1 MIESGTLYIVATP
14 IGNLEDITLRA
25 LRILAEVDLIAAED
39 TRHSQRLLQHYDIS
53 TRLTS
58 LHDHNESQ
66 RAKQLIEK
74 IKLGENI
81 ALISDAG
88 TPLISD
94 PGYGLVS
101 QCRDSGVNVVP
112 LPGPCAVITALCS
125 AGLATDR
132 FKFEGFLPVKAV
144 AKQQALQR
152 LLTETSTSV
161 FYESPRR
168 VADTVKQIV
177 SELGEERQM
186 VVAKELTKTFETFYS
201 GSAQACLIWLE
212 ADTNHQRGEFVLL
225 VAGEKQDQT
234 EVSAD
239 ALKLLK
245 LLMKELPLKKA
256 AAITAEQYD
265 LKKNHLYQL
274 GLELKLN

>member
-1 MIESGTLYIVATP
+1 
-14 IGNLEDITLRA
+14 
-25 LRILAEVDLIAAED
+25 
-39 TRHSQRLLQHYDIS
+39 
-53 TRLTS
+53 
-58 LHDHNESQ
+58 
-66 RAKQLIEK
+66 
-74 IKLGENI
+74 
-81 ALISDAG
+81 LISDAG

-101 QCRDSGVNVVP
+101 QCREAGVKVVP
-112 LPGPCAVITALCS
+112 LPGPCAAITALCA

-168 VADTVKQIV
+168 VADTVRQIV
-177 SELGEERQM
+177 AELGEERQM

-201 GSAQACLIWLE
+201 GNAQACLTWLE
-212 ADTNHQRGEFVLL
+212 ADANHQRGEFVLMI
-225 VAGEKQDQT
+225 AGEKQDQT

-239 ALKLLK
+239 ALNLLK

-256 AAITAEQYD
+256 AAVTAEQYN

-274 GLELKLN
+274 GLELKL

>member
-1 MIESGTLYIVATP
+1 MS
-14 IGNLEDITLRA
+14 
-25 LRILAEVDLIAAED
+25 EVDLIAAED

-66 RAKQLIEK
+66 RASQLIAK
-74 IKLGENI
+74 LKLGQNI

-94 PGYGLVS
+94 PGYGLVN
-101 QCRDSGVNVVP
+101 QCREAQLNVVP
-112 LPGPCAVITALCS
+112 LPGPCAVITALCA

-132 FKFEGFLPVKAV
+132 FKFEGFLPVKAM
-144 AKQQALQR
+144 AKQQALQS
-152 LLTETSTSV
+152 LLVEASTCV

-168 VADTVKQIV
+168 VVDTVRLIV
-177 SELGEERQM
+177 SVLGENRQM

-201 GSAQACLIWLE
+201 GKALDCLTWLE
-212 ADTNHQRGEFVLL
+212 ADANHQRGEFVLMI
-225 VAGEKQDQT
+225 AGEKQDQS

-239 ALKLLK
+239 ALN
-245 LLMKELPLKKA
+245 LPY
-256 AAITAEQYD
+256 I
-265 LKKNHLYQL
+265 
-274 GLELKLN
+274 

>member
-1 MIESGTLYIVATP
+1 MTESGTLFIVATP
-14 IGNLEDITLRA
+14 IGNLEDITHRA

-66 RAKQLIEK
+66 RAIQLIEK
-74 IKLGENI
+74 LKLGQNI

-94 PGYGLVS
+94 PGYSLVS
-101 QCRDSGVNVVP
+101 QCRDAGVKVVP
-112 LPGPCAVITALCS
+112 LPGPCAAITALCA

-168 VADTVKQIV
+168 VADTVRQIV
-177 SELGEERQM
+177 AELGENRQM

-201 GSAQACLIWLE
+201 GNAQACLIWLE
-212 ADTNHQRGEFVLL
+212 ADANHQRGEFVLII
-225 VAGEKQDQT
+225 AGEKQDQT
-234 EVSAD
+234 EVSVD
-239 ALKLLK
+239 ALNLLK

-256 AAITAEQYD
+256 AAVTAEHYH

-274 GLELKLN
+274 GLELKP

>member
-1 MIESGTLYIVATP
+1 MTESGTLFIVATP

-25 LRILAEVDLIAAED
+25 VRILAEVDLIAAED

-66 RAKQLIEK
+66 RAVQLIEK
-74 IKLGENI
+74 LQLGENI

-101 QCRDSGVNVVP
+101 QCREAGMNVVP
-112 LPGPCAVITALCS
+112 LPGPCAAITALCA

-177 SELGEERQM
+177 TELGENRQM

-201 GSAQACLIWLE
+201 GSAQDCLIWLE
-212 ADTNHQRGEFVLL
+212 ADANHQRGEFVLMI
-225 VAGEKQDQT
+225 AGEKQDQT

-239 ALKLLK
+239 ALNLLK
-245 LLMKELPLKKA
+245 LLVKELPLKKA
-256 AAITAEQYD
+256 AAVTAEQYG
-265 LKKNHLYQL
+265 LKKNQLYQL
-274 GLELKLN
+274 GIELNL

>member
-1 MIESGTLYIVATP
+1 MTESGTLFIVATP
-14 IGNLEDITLRA
+14 IGNLEDITHRA

-39 TRHSQRLLQHYDIS
+39 TRHSQRLLQHYDIL

-66 RAKQLIEK
+66 RARQLIEK
-74 IKLGENI
+74 LKLGENI

-101 QCRDSGVNVVP
+101 QCREAGVNVVP
-112 LPGPCAVITALCS
+112 LPGPCAAITALCA
-125 AGLATDR
+125 AGLATDK

-168 VADTVKQIV
+168 VADTVRQIV
-177 SELGEERQM
+177 AELGEDRQM

-201 GSAQACLIWLE
+201 GSALACLTWLE
-212 ADTNHQRGEFVLL
+212 ADANHQRGEFVLMI
-225 VAGEKQDQT
+225 AGEKQDQT

-239 ALKLLK
+239 ALNLLK

-256 AAITAEQYD
+256 AAVTAEQYD

-274 GLELKLN
+274 GLELKL

>member
-1 MIESGTLYIVATP
+1 LTESGTLYVVATP
-14 IGNLEDITLRA
+14 IGNLEDITHRA

-39 TRHSQRLLQHYDIS
+39 TRHSLRLMQHYDIS

-66 RAKQLIEK
+66 RAIQLIEK
-74 IKLGENI
+74 LRLGQNI

-94 PGYGLVS
+94 PGYGLVN
-101 QCRDSGVNVVP
+101 QCREAGLTVVP
-112 LPGPCAVITALCS
+112 LPGPCAAITALCA

-132 FKFEGFLPVKAV
+132 FKFEGFLPVKAM

-168 VADTVKQIV
+168 VADTVKLIV
-177 SELGEERQM
+177 AELGENRQM
-186 VVAKELTKTFETFYS
+186 VVAKELTKAFETFYS
-201 GSAQACLIWLE
+201 GSAQACLTWLE
-212 ADTNHQRGEFVLL
+212 ADAKHQRGEFVLMI
-225 VAGEKQDQT
+225 AGEKQDQT

-239 ALKLLK
+239 ALNLLK
-245 LLMKELPLKKA
+245 LLVKELPLKKA
-256 AAITAEQYD
+256 AAVTAEQYG

-274 GLELKLN
+274 GLELKL

>member
-1 MIESGTLYIVATP
+1 LIESGTLYIVATP

-66 RAKQLIEK
+66 RAIQLIEK
-74 IKLGENI
+74 VKLGQNI

-101 QCRDSGVNVVP
+101 QCREAEVKVVP
-112 LPGPCAVITALCS
+112 LPGPCAAITALCA

-132 FKFEGFLPVKAV
+132 FKFAGFLPVKAV

-152 LLTETSTSV
+152 LMTETSTSV

-177 SELGEERQM
+177 AELGENRQM

-201 GSAQACLIWLE
+201 GSALDCLTWLE
-212 ADTNHQRGEFVLL
+212 ADVNHQRGEFVLMI
-225 VAGEKQDQT
+225 AGEKQDKT

-239 ALKLLK
+239 ALNLLK
-245 LLMKELPLKKA
+245 LLVKELPLKKA
-256 AAITAEQYD
+256 AAVTAEQYG
-265 LKKNHLYQL
+265 LKKNQLYQL
-274 GLELKLN
+274 GLELNL

>member
-1 MIESGTLYIVATP
+1 LTESGTLFIVATP
-14 IGNLEDITLRA
+14 IGNLEDITHRA

-66 RAKQLIEK
+66 RAIQLIEK
-74 IKLGENI
+74 LKLGQNI

-94 PGYGLVS
+94 PGYSLVS
-101 QCRDSGVNVVP
+101 QCRDAGVKVVP
-112 LPGPCAVITALCS
+112 LPGPCAAITALCA

-168 VADTVKQIV
+168 VADTVRQIV
-177 SELGEERQM
+177 AELGENRQM

-201 GSAQACLIWLE
+201 GNAQACLIWLE
-212 ADTNHQRGEFVLL
+212 ADANHQRGEFVLII
-225 VAGEKQDQT
+225 AGEKQDQT
-234 EVSAD
+234 EVSVD
-239 ALKLLK
+239 ALNLLK

-256 AAITAEQYD
+256 AAVTAEHYH

-274 GLELKLN
+274 GLELKP

>member
-1 MIESGTLYIVATP
+1 MTELGTLYIVATP
-14 IGNLEDITLRA
+14 IGNLEDISHRA
-25 LRILAEVDLIAAED
+25 LRILAEADLIAAED
-39 TRHSQRLLQHYDIS
+39 TRHSQRLLQHYSIA

-74 IKLGENI
+74 LKLGENI

-94 PGYGLVS
+94 PGYGLVT
-101 QCRDSGVNVVP
+101 QCRDAGLEVVP
-112 LPGPCAVITALCS
+112 IPGPCAAITALCA
-125 AGLATDR
+125 AGLATDQ
-132 FKFEGFLPVKAV
+132 FKFAGFLPVKAV

-152 LLTETSTSV
+152 LLNESSTSV

-168 VADTVKQIV
+168 VADTVRQIV
-177 SELGEERQM
+177 AELGETRQM

-201 GSAQACLIWLE
+201 GSAQSCLTWLE
-212 ADTNHQRGEFVLL
+212 ADANHQRGEFVLMI
-225 VAGEKQDQT
+225 AGVEQDQT
-234 EVSAD
+234 EVTEE
-239 ALKLLK
+239 ALNLLK
-245 LLMKELPLKKA
+245 LLIKELPLKKA
-256 AAITAEQYD
+256 AALTAEQYG

-274 GLELKLN
+274 GLELKP

>member
-1 MIESGTLYIVATP
+1 LIESGTLFIVATP
-14 IGNLEDITLRA
+14 IGNLEDITHRA

-74 IKLGENI
+74 LKLGENI

-101 QCRDSGVNVVP
+101 QCRDAGVKVVP
-112 LPGPCAVITALCS
+112 LPGPCAAITALCA

-168 VADTVKQIV
+168 VADTVSQIV
-177 SELGEERQM
+177 VELGADRQM

-201 GSAQACLIWLE
+201 GSAQACSIWLE
-212 ADTNHQRGEFVLL
+212 ADTNHQRGEFVLMI
-225 VAGEKQDQT
+225 AGEKQDQT

-239 ALKLLK
+239 ALNLLK

-256 AAITAEQYD
+256 AAVTAEQYN

-274 GLELKLN
+274 GLELKL

>member
-1 MIESGTLYIVATP
+1 MTESGTLYVVATP
-14 IGNLEDITLRA
+14 IGNLEDITHRA

-66 RAKQLIEK
+66 RAIQLIEK
-74 IKLGENI
+74 LRLGQNI

-94 PGYGLVS
+94 PGYGLVN
-101 QCRDSGVNVVP
+101 QCRDAGLTVVP
-112 LPGPCAVITALCS
+112 LPGPCAAITALCA

-132 FKFEGFLPVKAV
+132 FKFEGFLPVKAM

-168 VADTVKQIV
+168 VADTVKLIV
-177 SELGEERQM
+177 AELGENRQM
-186 VVAKELTKTFETFYS
+186 VVAKELTKAFETFYS
-201 GSAQACLIWLE
+201 GSAIACLTWLE
-212 ADTNHQRGEFVLL
+212 ADANHQRGEFVLMI
-225 VAGEKQDQT
+225 AGEKQVQT

-239 ALKLLK
+239 ALNLLK
-245 LLMKELPLKKA
+245 LLVKELPLKKA
-256 AAITAEQYD
+256 AAVTAEQYG

-274 GLELKLN
+274 GLELKL

>member
-1 MIESGTLYIVATP
+1 LIESGTLFIVATP
-14 IGNLEDITLRA
+14 IGNLEDITHRA

-39 TRHSQRLLQHYDIS
+39 TRHSQRLLQH
-53 TRLTS
+53 
-58 LHDHNESQ
+58 DHNESQ

-74 IKLGENI
+74 LKLGENI

-101 QCRDSGVNVVP
+101 QCRDAGLKVVP
-112 LPGPCAVITALCS
+112 LPGPCAVITALCA

-168 VADTVKQIV
+168 VAGTVRQIIA
-177 SELGEERQM
+177 ELGEDRQM

-201 GSAQACLIWLE
+201 GSAQACLTWLE

-225 VAGEKQDQT
+225 IAGQKQDQT
-234 EVSAD
+234 EISAD
-239 ALKLLK
+239 ALNLLK
-245 LLMKELPLKKA
+245 LLIKELPLKKA
-256 AAITAEQYD
+256 AAVTAEQYG
-265 LKKNHLYQL
+265 LKKNQLYQL
-274 GLELKLN
+274 GLELQL

>member
-1 MIESGTLYIVATP
+1 MTESGTLFIVATP
-14 IGNLEDITLRA
+14 IGNLEDITHRA

-66 RAKQLIEK
+66 RAIQLIEK
-74 IKLGENI
+74 LKLGQNI

-94 PGYGLVS
+94 PGYSLVS
-101 QCRDSGVNVVP
+101 QCREAGVKVVP
-112 LPGPCAVITALCS
+112 LPGPCAAITALCA

-168 VADTVKQIV
+168 VADTVRQIV
-177 SELGEERQM
+177 AELGENRQM

-201 GSAQACLIWLE
+201 GNAQACLIWLE
-212 ADTNHQRGEFVLL
+212 ADVNHQRGEFVLII
-225 VAGEKQDQT
+225 AGEKQDQT
-234 EVSAD
+234 EVSVD
-239 ALKLLK
+239 ALNLLK

-256 AAITAEQYD
+256 AAVTAEHYH

-274 GLELKLN
+274 GLELKP